1 MSDNNTGKVVHLHM
15 YKTGRVIRY
24 AYYSDLR
31 AVSCA
36 RALLEKS
43 AKGWINTPIKKVPL
57 ASNYYLRS
65 TIIPP
70 KRRKKR

>member
-1 MSDNNTGKVVHLHM
+1 MSGKIVHIHT

-24 AYYSDLR
+24 AYYEDLR
-31 AVSCA
+31 AIACA

-43 AKGWINTPIKKVPL
+43 PKGWINTPIKKVPL

-65 TIIPP
+65 VIIPV
-70 KRRKKR
+70 RSKKRG